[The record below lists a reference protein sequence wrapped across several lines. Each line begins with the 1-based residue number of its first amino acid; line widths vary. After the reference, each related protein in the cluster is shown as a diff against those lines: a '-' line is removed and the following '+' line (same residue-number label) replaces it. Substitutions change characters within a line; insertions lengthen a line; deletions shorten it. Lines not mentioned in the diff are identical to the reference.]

1 MAAKVHKI
9 MIYPIEIKG
18 KTKAQVTKINLSGK
32 GLREI
37 PENIYEY
44 INLEKLD
51 LSHNKIEVIPKE
63 IVKLKKLRSL
73 NLSFNNLTVLQS
85 ALFKLP
91 KLKTLNLHGN
101 KLKSLPKQLENCK
114 LDILI
119 LSKNQFNG
127 IEESL
132 IKNID
137 KVDIVDNPMS
147 RGLINQEIK
156 VDETVKH
163 QKKEMKRLNIFI
175 SYSHKDSEWLD
186 RLEVHLKG
194 LSNYYNEIDAWDDRR
209 IKSSQEWHK
218 EIEKA
223 LLKSNVAILLVS
235 ADFMASD
242 YIHNHELQPLLDKAS
257 KNKVKIIPVFVG
269 PTSLLDES
277 GVDKYEGPNH
287 PEKTLSECTKPEAE
301 RYLSNLIDDIKGIL
315 NA

>member
-137 KVDIVDNPMS
+137 KVDIVP
-147 RGLINQEIK
+147 
-156 VDETVKH
+156 
-163 QKKEMKRLNIFI
+163 
-175 SYSHKDSEWLD
+175 
-186 RLEVHLKG
+186 
-194 LSNYYNEIDAWDDRR
+194 
-209 IKSSQEWHK
+209 
-218 EIEKA
+218 
-223 LLKSNVAILLVS
+223 
-235 ADFMASD
+235 
-242 YIHNHELQPLLDKAS
+242 
-257 KNKVKIIPVFVG
+257 
-269 PTSLLDES
+269 
-277 GVDKYEGPNH
+277 
-287 PEKTLSECTKPEAE
+287 
-301 RYLSNLIDDIKGIL
+301 
-315 NA
+315 